1 VHAHAAV
8 ARRNDGG
15 VIEIRLYGIDRLLV
29 GIDRSDD
36 LIRPDLQLGRPAAGC
51 QKPSRQV
58 RDRWSLSSRKQVGH
72 RLSSFGPSPAHRRH
86 SGDGRSS
93 GMSVRPI
100 VDKVATTPAPIHCRP
115 RPPTPARMGPL
126 FLSRSARRQAPS
138 SSPVAARARSTTSAP
153 SSPMGPMLRTCRW
166 SRAPLGGRVA
176 PARSL
181 WWAARRPPEWEG
193 ASSRSWAGLAVGI
206 DSTTVRP
213 QYPINRCAAD
223 FEGLGDVERP
233 HALRLQFAHP

>member
-1 VHAHAAV
+1 VHDDVSGIYQVHAHAAV

-86 SGDGRSS
+86 SDPCQNGTPVPVPISQTTSTQLINGGGASTVNYICAIITNGSDAENLSLIEGTAGDVWLQHGRFGGRHDGR
-93 GMSVRPI
+93 RN
-100 VDKVATTPAPIHCRP
+100 
-115 RPPTPARMGPL
+115 
-126 FLSRSARRQAPS
+126 
-138 SSPVAARARSTTSAP
+138 
-153 SSPMGPMLRTCRW
+153 
-166 SRAPLGGRVA
+166 GRGRHRV
-176 PARSL
+176 P
-181 WWAARRPPEWEG
+181 
-193 ASSRSWAGLAVGI
+193 GLALQSGLTQRPF
-206 DSTTVRP
+206 DPSTR
-213 QYPINRCAAD
+213 
-223 FEGLGDVERP
+223 
-233 HALRLQFAHP
+233 